1 MISTVRASALTLGVV
16 SGTCMCLFYADRNI
30 AKVQIPGDG
39 AQVFYLTLAWL
50 SGLALQLLQSTL
62 ISLSQYAESINAIF
76 DNFLDAPTV
85 EKIFAAIV
93 AAAVA
98 ANGAAAGGGHLA
110 SLIKNQS
117 KMQTS
122 CQSPSPPDEKL
133 KEQPEE
139 KLDAQFHTP
148 PATPTLPL
156 SKPDLRAPESA
167 PAKVL
172 EPPTTE
178 GGTPSSTPTRTD
190 LTRRFSF
197 TSPSPRLEDVLSR
210 SGPWNARPSA
220 DIERRRPTTR
230 HRRTS
235 SDGTSVAAVAS
246 DLTRWQT
253 LCPAPTPPQEAISA
267 GDTVPLAAEWK
278 DVKEFGDLRRCSSFG
293 NLPMAAAS
301 AGVRFVRNSFDSSNA
316 LEWCQRNASSA
327 LESLRNPSHPKS
339 LPRIASGSCLHLGS
353 ESTVETRS
361 IEPKSTSPPKP
372 AWANLIPEQE
382 MRSIESELNVVP
394 GLAKCPE
401 DEGWEEFFEKSTDTV
416 TYTAWKKPWKN
427 GLYAYKSATVVK
439 GVSGSALRAFQNDD
453 DFRPHW
459 DENVLEYTVLGS
471 TEVEGNLSKLEYW
484 RSKFP
489 RPMAQ
494 REYVFSRKDW
504 PGEVDGESYSLCRS
518 CPLPSDAEPES
529 KGRAVRVPEYY
540 VGHRIIDHSTPGQET
555 PAALMVIYCYE
566 DNGVGARMINMT
578 LKGGLWGFVQ
588 KHEEAMRKWISA
600 RPADWKPPKLQGT
613 PVRRA
618 AASGSRSVCVSN
630 PSETERGSTR
640 PGGDA
645 EADGEID
652 AAESRDSEQ
661 RGVWLNRFLRPG
673 LGLVVRLEARIC
685 KNKATRGRRRQ
696 RAKELFA
703 THVTLLQ
710 ARRQRIWQ
718 SWKQRNVKQLK
729 QPVQGMVR
737 RVRSFGSKL
746 QDHAQQRDHEREGI
760 WRRRVA
766 LVLMAFM
773 VKTGKEPE

>member
-1 MISTVRASALTLGVV
+1 
-16 SGTCMCLFYADRNI
+16 MCLFYADKNV

-39 AQVFYLTLAWL
+39 PQVFYLTLAWL
-50 SGLALQLLQSTL
+50 SGLALQLLQSAL
-62 ISLSQYAESINAIF
+62 NSLCQYAESIDAIF
-76 DNFLDAPTV
+76 DSFLDAPTV

-110 SLIKNQS
+110 NLIKNQS

-122 CQSPSPPDEKL
+122 CQSPSPPDDKL
-133 KEQPEE
+133 KEQPDE

-148 PATPTLPL
+148 PATLTGSP
-156 SKPDLRAPESA
+156 SKQVLRAPVSA
-167 PAKVL
+167 PTKVL
-172 EPPTTE
+172 ELPTTE
-178 GGTPSSTPTRTD
+178 GGIPSSTPTRTD

-197 TSPSPRLEDVLSR
+197 ASPSPRLEDVLSP
-210 SGPWNARPSA
+210 SGPWNTRPST
-220 DIERRRPTTR
+220 RPTKHAR
-230 HRRTS
+230 AS
-235 SDGTSVAAVAS
+235 SDGVAAVAS
-246 DLTRWQT
+246 DLTQWQT
-253 LCPAPTPPQEAISA
+253 LCPAPTPQQEAMSA

-278 DVKEFGDLRRCSSFG
+278 DIREFGDLRRSSSFG

-301 AGVRFVRNSFDSSNA
+301 AGVRFVRNSFESSSA

-327 LESLRNPSHPKS
+327 LESLRSPSHPRG
-339 LPRIASGSCLHLGS
+339 LPRIASGTCLHMAS
-353 ESTVETRS
+353 ESAVETS
-361 IEPKSTSPPKP
+361 SPEPTSTPTPAP

-382 MRSIESELNVVP
+382 MRSIEAELNVVP
-394 GLAKCPE
+394 GFAKCPE

-427 GLYAYKSATVVK
+427 GLYVYKSSTVVK

-504 PGEVDGESYSLCRS
+504 PGEGEGESYSLCRS

-540 VGHRIIDHSTPGQET
+540 VGHRIIDHSMPGEET
-555 PAALMVIYCYE
+555 PSALMVIYCYE
-566 DNGVGARMINMT
+566 DNGVGAGMINMT
-578 LKGGLWGFVQ
+578 LKRGLWGFVQ

-600 RPADWKPPKLQGT
+600 RPADWKPPKPQGT
-613 PVRRA
+613 PVGRA
-618 AASGSRSVCVSN
+618 SASGSRSVCVST

-645 EADGEID
+645 EANGDID
-652 AAESRDSEQ
+652 AAGWRDPEQ
-661 RGVWLNRFLRPG
+661 RGVWFNRLVRPG
-673 LGLVVRLEARIC
+673 LGLVGRLEARIC

-696 RAKELFA
+696 RAKELFV
-703 THVTLLQ
+703 THLNLLQ

-746 QDHAQQRDHEREGI
+746 QDAQQRDYEPPGV

-773 VKTGKEPE
+773 VKTGKEPV